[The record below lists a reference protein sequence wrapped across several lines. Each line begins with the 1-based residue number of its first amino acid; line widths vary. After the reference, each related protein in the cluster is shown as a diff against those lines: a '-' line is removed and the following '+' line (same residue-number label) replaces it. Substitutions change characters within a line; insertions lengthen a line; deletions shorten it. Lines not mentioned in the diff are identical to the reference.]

1 MKRVHILGA
10 GPTGLALA
18 QELAERT
25 SDLSVVVYER
35 STNLGGMAQTV
46 QWAGYGA
53 HDLGPHKIFT
63 VDRALW
69 QRVRGLLREEDWLTQ
84 PKRSRIYLGG
94 HFLPYPPS
102 PFAMARVFGPVAF
115 VQMTFGFLK
124 ARFFPR
130 STSETFEGDL
140 RARVGDALFERLF
153 LPIAL
158 KLWGAP
164 NTLDAKL
171 SRGRVQT
178 PGIAEV
184 ILRILRIK
192 KSSQFEALQFDY
204 PRHGLSRLWDAI
216 VARTVQR
223 RVEFRTGTEVRQVQI
238 EGNRVRRLVVA
249 SNGNES
255 AIDLESEDF
264 VFSTLPV
271 LRLLECTDGVSPRI
285 HQLARATVRLNDLVL
300 VFLKLDVQELFEDSW
315 IFVPD
320 AGISFHRV
328 SEQKSFD
335 PDMTPNGTIVCCE
348 IMSHAERSLS
358 ACSDAE
364 LESLAVEDLR
374 RMAPRA
380 FQVQAARVIRL
391 PASYPVYLTGFAP
404 KLEELIGYFDGLENF
419 RTIGRAGA
427 FNYIG
432 TLDCMDIGYGA
443 GRWYVD
449 DHLRGNA
456 ASWRAERLRTS
467 HYPVLD

>member
-18 QELAERT
+18 QELAERAPNMAVT
-25 SDLSVVVYER
+25 VYER

-46 QWAGYGA
+46 QWDGYGS

-63 VDRALW
+63 VDRELW
-69 QRVRGLLREEDWLTQ
+69 QRIRGLLREEDWLTQ

-102 PFAMARVFGPVAF
+102 PFAMARVFGVVAF

-124 ARFFPR
+124 ARFSPR
-130 STSETFEGDL
+130 STSQTFEGDL
-140 RARVGDALFERLF
+140 RARVGNSLFEKLF

-192 KSSQFEALQFDY
+192 KSSQFEALQFNY
-204 PRHGLSRLWDAI
+204 PRQGLSRLWEAI
-216 VARTVQR
+216 VARAAQR
-223 RVEFRTGTEVRQVQI
+223 SVEFRTCAEVRQVQI

-249 SNGNES
+249 RNG
-255 AIDLESEDF
+255 SEDVFDVGAQDF

-271 LRLLECTDGVSPRI
+271 LRLLDCTDGVPSRI
-285 HQLARATVRLNDLVL
+285 HQLARETVRLNDLVL

-335 PDMTPNGTIVCCE
+335 PDMTPGGTIVCCE
-348 IMSHAERSLS
+348 IMSHAERSFS
-358 ACSDAE
+358 ARPDAE
-364 LESLAVEDLR
+364 LEALAVEDLR
-374 RMAPRA
+374 KMAPRA
-380 FQVQAARVIRL
+380 FQVQAARIIRL

-404 KLEELIGYFDGLENF
+404 KLEELIGYFDGLDNF

-449 DHLRGNA
+449 DYSRGNA
-456 ASWRAERLRTS
+456 GSWRAERLRTS